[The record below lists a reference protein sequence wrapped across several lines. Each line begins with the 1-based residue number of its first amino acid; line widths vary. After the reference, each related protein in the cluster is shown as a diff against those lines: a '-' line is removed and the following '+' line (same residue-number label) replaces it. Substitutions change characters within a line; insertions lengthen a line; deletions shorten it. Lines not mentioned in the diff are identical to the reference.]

1 VVVREEALAERLA
14 LLRSTVV
21 RLRAAA
27 GRELDDDWD
36 EWALERGLQLAAQAL
51 FDVGNHVLAGAFG
64 VRPRDYAEVPPE
76 LARKG
81 VITDAL
87 ARRLEGL
94 AGFRNLLVHD
104 TCEWTP
110 RACALSCTHGST
122 ISPSLRMRSNAGGKA
137 GPEHSSDRSQS
148 LGCGGPAFGAVVCRR
163 RAVGEGWIF
172 RRFEENCTVA
182 PFQKDM

>member
-1 VVVREEALAERLA
+1 M
-14 LLRSTVV
+14 

-51 FDVGNHVLAGAFG
+51 FDVGNQVLAGAFD

-76 LARKG
+76 PARKG

-94 AGFRNLLVHD
+94 AGFRNLLVHEYVRVD
-104 TCEWTP
+104 PTRV
-110 RACALSCTHGST
+110 RAL
-122 ISPSLRMRSNAGGKA
+122 LRTRLDDFSEFADAVERWGQSDKA
-137 GPEHSSDRSQS
+137 GAER
-148 LGCGGPAFGAVVCRR
+148 
-163 RAVGEGWIF
+163 
-172 RRFEENCTVA
+172 
-182 PFQKDM
+182 